1 MVQNDSPQS
10 ESAKLQT
17 FCRARRGSCRS
28 GPSWGCDV
36 VRVRW
41 SAMAETVEE
50 RNRLKAVLEVVESEK
65 TYVKDLRTLIE
76 VRTPR
81 NAWTAGR

>member
-1 MVQNDSPQS
+1 
-10 ESAKLQT
+10 
-17 FCRARRGSCRS
+17 
-28 GPSWGCDV
+28 
-36 VRVRW
+36 
-41 SAMAETVEE
+41 MAETVEE